1 MKEVFKEIPF
11 GIEHTLK
18 VLKNAEDIMKGENI
32 GEEEKEFISIIAI
45 LHDIGAVEAQ
55 KKYGSIDGVYQEKE
69 GPEVA
74 KEILKKVGYN
84 KNIDRICFIIGNHHT
99 PSKIDGLDFQIQ
111 WGADLLE
118 NLTVMDKEKEQEKIK
133 KCIDENFKTNTGKR
147 IAYGV
152 NFKRSSIQEYSYVR
166 NRLIPIDLGNL
177 SKSIPYCKFGI
188 GKHPRCVS

>member
-1 MKEVFKEIPF
+1 MRVVCFTP
-11 GIEHTLK
+11 
-18 VLKNAEDIMKGENI
+18 NI
-32 GEEEKEFISIIAI
+32 LGYIASFFNYFFYFQLLIGISIIAI
-45 LHDIGAVEAQ
+45 LHDTGAVEAQ

-111 WGADLLE
+111 WEADLLE

-147 IAYGV
+147 IAY
-152 NFKRSSIQEYSYVR
+152 
-166 NRLIPIDLGNL
+166 NRFILD
-177 SKSIPYCKFGI
+177 
-188 GKHPRCVS
+188 